1 MQLLFGIQIAMTSL
15 YLLFFSYLKF
25 ESSFLKDTLM
35 QSDARYW
42 ILAKKRLNIFY
53 PASSIHYLVSR
64 SLVGLRRSFVRQ
76 GVTLLC

>member
-35 QSDARYW
+35 QSDAGFW
-42 ILAKKRLNIFY
+42 QKKDLTSFN

>member
-35 QSDARYW
+35 QSDAGFW
-42 ILAKKRLNIFY
+42 QKKDLTSFIRHQ
-53 PASSIHYLVSR
+53 ASTI
-64 SLVGLRRSFVRQ
+64 
-76 GVTLLC
+76 